1 MHPFN
6 TLNMLYK
13 MIRSRCDEKSNQYA
27 NMLQA
32 TLISAARYVLYNEDF
47 YSSLKQCYVNEQST
61 TWSSADRNLW
71 ELKAALKRQDMLN
84 DTNRLGITLGRM
96 MYLFRECYADISMIY
111 LLRPSRVDYFEL
123 AAKEWE
129 TLSID
134 CANPKTDNRYFVFL
148 GRVETILSLDDLWPA
163 QGSAEDQE
171 PENTAEIVPMG
182 NWITHWEE
190 TAGEKEEHL
199 RSFLE
204 DIKLF
209 YQWSRGELPEEWKSK
224 QPSYFIARE
233 HLRCLKDYL
242 EHCYKT
248 IEKTFVEADSD
259 SESARKSKELSFLNA
274 LYQAV
279 ASKPDSPN
287 YEKYEQ
293 CLNFYRDSITQKK
306 DCPSV

>member
-1 MHPFN
+1 
-6 TLNMLYK
+6 
-13 MIRSRCDEKSNQYA
+13 
-27 NMLQA
+27 
-32 TLISAARYVLYNEDF
+32 
-47 YSSLKQCYVNEQST
+47 
-61 TWSSADRNLW
+61 
-71 ELKAALKRQDMLN
+71 MLN

-293 CLNFYRDSITQKK
+293 CINFYRDSITQKK